1 LQGSSSSGVVERKG
15 RDRSGALSSFGAVP
29 RNVRS
34 DVVTFL
40 AYLARRSPRTLRWDP
55 AGRRSDGTP
64 ATVLIV
70 RDRIPR
76 PPFRAGAAQF
86 EITSAAHRIRASRFG
101 GEVARVINTTGA
113 KAHGRTLTCID
124 ANAEPIAALAYHRAD
139 DSPLLV
145 TAIAVVSSEAGGAAI
160 VPLSRAMAGVLLC
173 YLAAAAQVAGLPPR
187 LGFAP
192 SDRALADELGFR
204 AVRPPRAF
212 AAAGARYLEWEPPD
226 RLSRLVPPRGLLG
239 AG

>member
-1 LQGSSSSGVVERKG
+1 M
-15 RDRSGALSSFGAVP
+15 P

-40 AYLARRSPRTLRWDP
+40 AYLAGRSPRVLRWDP

-76 PPFRAGAAQF
+76 PPFRRGAAQF
-86 EITSAAHRIRASRFG
+86 EITSAAQRIRASRFG
-101 GEVARVINTTGA
+101 GAA
-113 KAHGRTLTCID
+113 KAHGRTLTCLD
-124 ANAEPIAALAYHRAD
+124 ANDEPIAALAYHRTD
-139 DSPLLV
+139 DAPLLV
-145 TAIAVVSSEAGGAAI
+145 TAIAVPSPDDGDAA
-160 VPLSRAMAGVLLC
+160 VVALSRAMAGVLLC
-173 YLAAAAQVAGLPPR
+173 YLVAAAQVAGLPPR

-192 SDRALADELGFR
+192 SDTGLADELGFR
-204 AVRPPRAF
+204 PVRPPSAF
-212 AAAGARYLEWEPPD
+212 AAVGTRYLEWEPP
-226 RLSRLVPPRGLLG
+226 RQPSGLLPPRGLLG

>member
-1 LQGSSSSGVVERKG
+1 M
-15 RDRSGALSSFGAVP
+15 P

-34 DVVTFL
+34 DVVTLL
-40 AYLARRSPRTLRWDP
+40 AYLAGRSPRALRWDP

-76 PPFRAGAAQF
+76 PPFRTGAAQF

-101 GEVARVINTTGA
+101 GGAARIINTTGA
-113 KAHGRTLTCID
+113 KAHGRTLICLD
-124 ANAEPIAALAYHRAD
+124 ANNEPIAALAYHRAD
-139 DSPLLV
+139 DAPLLV
-145 TAIAVVSSEAGGAAI
+145 TAIAVVSSDDGDAA
-160 VPLSRAMAGVLLC
+160 VVALSRAMAGVLLC
-173 YLAAAAQVAGLPPR
+173 YLVAAAQVAGLPPR

-192 SDRALADELGFR
+192 SDTGLADELGFR
-204 AVRPPRAF
+204 PVRPPSAF
-212 AAAGARYLEWEPPD
+212 AAAGARYLEWEPP
-226 RLSRLVPPRGLLG
+226 RQLLGLLPPRGLLG